1 MLQYRDQ
8 PGDFTHD
15 HDRPDSVMVTLSGF
29 RRSINAGGKAVE
41 VDMPRTKP
49 VGSMPKR
56 TAAKTL
62 GNRKLT

>member
-1 MLQYRDQ
+1 
-8 PGDFTHD
+8 
-15 HDRPDSVMVTLSGF
+15 
-29 RRSINAGGKAVE
+29 
-41 VDMPRTKP
+41 MPRTKP

>member
-1 MLQYRDQ
+1 
-8 PGDFTHD
+8 
-15 HDRPDSVMVTLSGF
+15 MVTLSGF